1 MTRKAEELINTISEM
16 FSPSSRRYAE
26 SLAPLMPKREH
37 TASAVAAPRRVS
49 VFGHIA

>member
-1 MTRKAEELINTISEM
+1 MTQKAEELINTISEM

-37 TASAVAAPRRVS
+37 TANAAPRRVS
-49 VFGHIA
+49 VFGHMA

>member
-37 TASAVAAPRRVS
+37 AATTAAAPRRVS
-49 VFGHIA
+49 VFGHMA